1 MKIADIETFS
11 VRLPSRRPHSWA
23 SSNLAI
29 GSYVILKLR
38 TDAGVVGWGEAPIL
52 IDWGGDRQRYYG
64 ESAPMA
70 VHVIAD
76 YLLPAIRGEDVFAIE
91 RIHERMDRVVKGHFY
106 AKAAVDIA
114 CYDAM
119 GLAAGQPVHNLLG
132 GCYRREVPLAHS
144 LGIALTPDQCVA
156 EAEQVVREGIKT
168 VKLKVGRDD
177 ARDLA
182 AVRALRKAVGPSI
195 ELTVDVNQAWPT
207 AKKAIRM
214 IREMEPHG
222 VAFVEQPCDGLDELA
237 EVARV
242 VETPIMADESAW
254 SPFDALEIARRR
266 AADLISLYT
275 TKPGG
280 LFLAKKVAAVAEAA
294 GLPCNVNGSIES
306 GIGNAANLHLVAST
320 RVVSLANVIPVTATA
335 ERAPTQIAGRY
346 YLDDLITEPFAYRD
360 GALLVPE
367 GPGLGIVVDEAKLK
381 KYAVG

>member
-1 MKIADIETFS
+1 MKIAEIETFY
-11 VRLPSRRPHSWA
+11 VRLPFRRPHSWA
-23 SSNLAI
+23 SSNLPI
-29 GSYVILKLR
+29 GSYVILKLH
-38 TDAGVVGWGEAPIL
+38 TDAGVVGWGEAPTL

-70 VHVIAD
+70 AHVIAD
-76 YLLPAIRGEDVFAIE
+76 YLRPAIRGEDISAIE
-91 RIHERMDRVVKGHFY
+91 RIHERMDRAVKGHFY
-106 AKAAVDIA
+106 AKAAIDIA

-119 GLAAGQPVHNLLG
+119 GLAAGLPVYRLLG

-144 LGIALTPDQCVA
+144 LGIALTAEQCVA
-156 EAEQVVREGIKT
+156 EAEQVVSEGIKT
-168 VKLKVGRDD
+168 MKLKVGRDD

-182 AVRALRKAVGPSI
+182 AVRALRKALGPAI
-195 ELTVDVNQAWPT
+195 EMTVDVNQAWRTP
-207 AKKAIRM
+207 KQAIRM

-222 VAFVEQPCDGLDELA
+222 VAFVEQPCDGLDALT
-237 EVARV
+237 EVAQA

-254 SPFDALEIARRR
+254 SPFDVLEIARRR
-266 AADLISLYT
+266 AADMISLYT

-280 LFLAKKVAAVAEAA
+280 LFRAKQVAAVAEAA

-320 RVVSLANVIPVTATA
+320 RIVSLANVIPVTATA
-335 ERAPTQIAGRY
+335 ERVPTQIAGRY

>member
-1 MKIADIETFS
+1 MKIADIETFY
-11 VRLPSRRPHSWA
+11 VKLPSRRPHSWA

-38 TDAGVVGWGEAPIL
+38 TDAGVVGWGEAPIF
-52 IDWGGDRQRYYG
+52 IDWGGDHQRYYG

-91 RIHERMDRVVKGHFY
+91 RIHEKMDRAVKGHFY
-106 AKAAVDIA
+106 AKAAIDIA

-119 GLAAGQPVHNLLG
+119 GVAAGQPVYNLLG

-177 ARDLA
+177 ARDLE
-182 AVRALRKAVGPSI
+182 AVRALRKAVGPAI
-195 ELTVDVNQAWPT
+195 EMTVDVNQAWPT
-207 AKKAIRM
+207 PKKAIRM
-214 IREMEPHG
+214 IREMESSG

-254 SPFDALEIARRR
+254 SSFDALEIARRR

-280 LFLAKKVAAVAEAA
+280 LFRAKKVAAVAEAA

-320 RVVSLANVIPVTATA
+320 RIVRLANVIPVTATA
-335 ERAPTQIAGRY
+335 ERAPTQMAGRY
-346 YLDDLITEPFAYRD
+346 YLDDLIAEPFAYRD

>member
-1 MKIADIETFS
+1 MKIVDIETFS
-11 VRLPSRRPHSWA
+11 VKLPCRRPHSWA
-23 SSNLAI
+23 SSNITI
-29 GSYVILKLR
+29 GSSVILKLQ
-38 TDAGVVGWGEAPIL
+38 TDGGVVGFGEAPIF
-52 IDWGGDRQRYYG
+52 IDWGGDHQRYYG

-70 VHVIAD
+70 KHVIAD
-76 YLLPAIRGEDVFAIE
+76 YLLPAIRGEDIFALE

-106 AKAAVDIA
+106 AKAAIDIA
-114 CYDAM
+114 LYDAM
-119 GLAAGQPVHNLLG
+119 GKAAGLPAYNLLG
-132 GCYRREVPLAHS
+132 GCYRREVRLAHS
-144 LGIALTPDQCVA
+144 LGIALTVEECVA
-156 EAEQVVREGIKT
+156 EAEQVVGEGIKT

-182 AVRALRKAVGPSI
+182 AVRAIRKAVGPSI

-207 AKKAIRM
+207 PKKAIRM

-222 VAFVEQPCDGLDELA
+222 VAFVEQPCDGLDEIA

-266 AADLISLYT
+266 GADLISLYT

-280 LFLAKKVAAVAEAA
+280 LFRAKKVAAIAEAA
-294 GLPCNVNGSIES
+294 GIPCNVNGSIES

-320 RVVSLANVIPVTATA
+320 RVASLANVIPVTATA
-335 ERAPTQIAGRY
+335 EQAPTKIACHF
-346 YLDDLITEPFAYRD
+346 YLDDLITELFEYRD
-360 GALLVPE
+360 GALIVPD
-367 GPGLGIVVDEAKLK
+367 GPGLGIVVDEQKLK

>member
-1 MKIADIETFS
+1 MRIADIDTFH

-23 SSNLAI
+23 SSNITI

-38 TDAGVVGWGEAPIL
+38 TDEGVVGFGEAPIL
-52 IDWGGDRQRYYG
+52 IDWGGDHQRYYG

-70 VHVIAD
+70 RHVITD

-91 RIHERMDRVVKGHFY
+91 RIHEKMDRVVKGHFY
-106 AKAAVDIA
+106 SKAAIDIA
-114 CYDAM
+114 LYDVA
-119 GLAAGQPVHNLLG
+119 GKAAGVPAHNLLG

-144 LGIALTPDQCVA
+144 LGIALTVQECVA
-156 EAEQVVREGIKT
+156 EAEQVVQEGIKT

-177 ARDLA
+177 ARDVA
-182 AVRALRKAVGPSI
+182 ALRAIRKAVGPAI
-195 ELTVDVNQAWPT
+195 ELTVDVNQAWATP
-207 AKKAIRM
+207 KKAIRM

-222 VAFVEQPCDGLDELA
+222 VAFVEQPCDGLDEMA

-242 VETPIMADESAW
+242 VETPIMADESVW

-280 LFLAKKVAAVAEAA
+280 LFRAKKVAAVAEAA
-294 GLPCNVNGSIES
+294 GIPCNVNGSIES

-320 RVVSLANVIPVTATA
+320 RVASLANVIPVTATA
-335 ERAPTQIAGRY
+335 EKAPTKIAGHF
-346 YLDDLITEPFAYRD
+346 YLDDLVAEPFEYRN
-360 GALLVPE
+360 GALIVPDR
-367 GPGLGIVVDEAKLK
+367 PGLGIVVDEGKLR
-381 KYAVG
+381 KYSVG